1 MAIMKSLF
9 EYIKENLDIDNFA
22 YKFDV
27 WFQTDKNHLKPM
39 LELFKDCAD
48 RKIVQ
53 KDDVDKF
60 IEKYPSFKIKKFVDF
75 FDEDVKRDEAIS
87 IDYIY
92 LMTKIIEQFIS
103 NFTLFNKIDYMY
115 QSIGNG
121 IPNVEVDPAPLSDN
135 MEKIKEE
142 N

>member
-1 MAIMKSLF
+1 MKSLI
-9 EYIKENLDIDNFA
+9 EYIKENLDIDNFS

-27 WFQTDKNHLKPM
+27 WFQSDKNHLKPM

-60 IEKYPSFKIKKFVDF
+60 IEKYPGFKIKKFVDF
-75 FDEDVKRDEAIS
+75 FDEDVKRDEAIA

-92 LMTKIIEQFIS
+92 LMTKIIEHFIS

-115 QSIGNG
+115 QSISNG
-121 IPNVEVDPAPLSDN
+121 EPNVEIDPAPLEDN
-135 MEKIKEE
+135 IDIKPKEE